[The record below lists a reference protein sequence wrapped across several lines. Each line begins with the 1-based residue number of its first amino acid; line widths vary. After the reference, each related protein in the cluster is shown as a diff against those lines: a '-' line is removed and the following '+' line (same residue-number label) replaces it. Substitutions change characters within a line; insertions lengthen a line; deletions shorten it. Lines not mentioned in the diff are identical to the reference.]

1 MLKELIINENQSLS
15 LNEELYS
22 ELHKAKLSDQTLPY
36 KIQNN
41 SIIFDD
47 YIVGSIQIGD
57 LIIKIQPR
65 NPAFNLNSFFEMIVY
80 TDFSFLKEDDIT
92 GFGFSK
98 DFGVEI
104 LIKKFIHQTKMLCK
118 FGLTGNYEHEYVYDD
133 IIYGDINFNSYKK
146 QIIPFYGVES
156 LKSQYTLNVI
166 QNMIIK
172 SALLKCLKNI
182 VDITLRTEIILLL
195 KNFSEIK
202 EYDGLIKQDI
212 ENIKNFFSSNK
223 FYPLCIEISLTILQ
237 DLKIKYL
244 DSNLIFKSFLFNS
257 NDIFEKYVRTILK
270 RNLNL
275 NVSKLNDNSVTITS
289 TNKLLHSDNEK
300 LEKYLTPDILLNY
313 DENSNRA
320 AAILDVKNKK
330 FNPSSDGNYS
340 DLISSS
346 DLYQMIVYCLSF
358 KTDIAALIYPSEKD
372 FKPISFFTDINETL
386 NIYLFSIN
394 MKENLSIR
402 HKKIVSEINQYVVS
416 AL

>member
-1 MLKELIINENQSLS
+1 MLKQIIINENQALS

-22 ELHKAKLSDQTLPY
+22 ELHEAKLSDQTLPY
-36 KIQNN
+36 KMQN
-41 SIIFDD
+41 SSVVFDD

-80 TDFSFLKEDDIT
+80 TDFSFLKEDDLT
-92 GFGFSK
+92 GFGLSK
-98 DFGVEI
+98 DFGIEI
-104 LIKKFIHQTKMLCK
+104 LIKKFIYQTKILCK
-118 FGLTGNYEHEYVYDD
+118 FGITGDYEHEYVYDN
-133 IIYGDINFNSYKK
+133 IIYGNLNFNSYKK

-156 LKSQYTLNVI
+156 LRSKYTLNII

-172 SALLKCLKNI
+172 SALLKCLRST
-182 VDITLRTEIILLL
+182 VDTPLRTEIVLLL

-202 EYDGLIKQDI
+202 EYNGILEQDI
-212 ENIKNFFSSNK
+212 ENIIKFFSPNK
-223 FYPLCIEISLTILQ
+223 SYPLCLEMSLKILQ

-244 DSNLIFKSFLFNS
+244 NSNLTFKSFLFNS

-275 NVSKLNDNSVTITS
+275 NVSKLNDDSITITS
-289 TNKLLHSDNEK
+289 TNKSLHHENEK
-300 LEKYLTPDILLNY
+300 LNKYLTPDILLNY
-313 DENSNRA
+313 DEKSNRA
-320 AAILDVKNKK
+320 AAVFDVKNKK

-340 DLISSS
+340 SLISSS
-346 DLYQMIVYCLSF
+346 DLYQIIVYCLSF

-372 FKPISFFTDINETL
+372 FKPISFFTEINETL

-394 MKENLSIR
+394 MKENLPTR
-402 HKKIVSEINQYVVS
+402 HKKILSEINKYVVS
-416 AL
+416 TL